1 MVCATPARLAGT
13 RRRFNILLNV
23 VFLLTLTE
31 IFSPQN
37 EAFLP
42 RNWKSSPTPSTER
55 RASALKW
62 TLAAGLGGRAPYTG
76 LNVHNGTHE

>member
-31 IFSPQN
+31 IFSSQN

-42 RNWKSSPTPSTER
+42 RNWKSSPTPLHREEGLSSEVDPCSR
-55 RASALKW
+55 PGWQGPVHRAECTQW
-62 TLAAGLGGRAPYTG
+62 HP
-76 LNVHNGTHE
+76 